1 LHSNLLKCFGLY
13 SKNIQG
19 CSNRALCLFFPGEKK
34 PNPAPI
40 YGPSDDS
47 VIFVGIVAGA
57 IFLVAIAVGC
67 FFGWRCRTN
76 G

>member
-1 LHSNLLKCFGLY
+1 MLWPVFKKY
-13 SKNIQG
+13 SRLQNG
-19 CSNRALCLFFPGEKK
+19 SCNRALCLFFPGEKK

-40 YGPSDDS
+40 YGPSDDNVS

-57 IFLVAIAVGC
+57 IVVLVAIAVGC